1 MDISPTLKYFIK
13 RKKDSYIRQIQHLYR
28 AQIDSLINST
38 YFFSRKEQYSLMQK
52 EKKKK
57 TKLV

>member
-13 RKKDSYIRQIQHLYR
+13 RKKDTYTRQIQHLYK

-38 YFFSRKEQYSLMQK
+38 YLFSRKEQYSLMQK